1 MIVRSIVESLADVT
15 IVEQVVHD
23 PDGIVAQLLG
33 YRTKGQD
40 LLRFFYSP
48 VIRNGHT
55 KLHDVPPEK
64 CDHGS
69 LQGHMGRG
77 CMVALCSSGSEC
89 WQKRRGMGMHCGTIQ
104 TLALHADP
112 L

>member
-1 MIVRSIVESLADVT
+1 MIVRFIVESLADVT

-23 PDGIVAQLLG
+23 PDRVVAQLLG

-48 VIRNGHT
+48 VIRNSHT
-55 KLHDVPPEK
+55 KLHYIPPKEG
-64 CDHGS
+64 DHGS
-69 LQGHMGRG
+69 LRGHMGRG
-77 CMVALCSSGSEC
+77 CMVALCSSGSEY
-89 WQKRRGMGMHCGTIQ
+89 WQKRHGMGTHCGTIQ
-104 TLALHADP
+104 TLVLRADP